1 MVTFSYVPI
10 TDLCSDGSFWHIAIR
25 ADFVCVCCFLF
36 VIVCFVLLS
45 FFVCVFF
52 FFFWVYN
59 TVLDHGR
66 LIVKKLRIKLLLSPG
81 IFHMSLWE
89 KWWHYLRE
97 QDMAKLRLLF
107 LADSVA
113 EWKVLLLLS
122 FLIKQL
128 QWWAKGHDSDY
139 SKGVYVCLLTV
150 NCYT

>member
-1 MVTFSYVPI
+1 MVTFSCVPI

-25 ADFVCVCCFLF
+25 ADSVCVCCCLLLF
-36 VIVCFVLLS
+36 VLLLLS
-45 FFVCVFF
+45 FFVCLFV
-52 FFFWVYN
+52 FFWVYN

-66 LIVKKLRIKLLLSPG
+66 VIVKKLRIKLLLSPG

-89 KWWHYLRE
+89 KWWYYLRE

-107 LADSVA
+107 LADSVT

-128 QWWAKGHDSDY
+128 QWWARGHDSDY

-150 NCYT
+150 NCYM